1 MTGFTERTSGGSGGG
16 GGSGIV
22 AVSIAT
28 GCVFLLLFTVT
39 RYIIKR
45 RRAVCRRA
53 AGKLAHGKPTKIS
66 TDD

>member
-1 MTGFTERTSGGSGGG
+1 MTGFTERTSGGSGGDS
-16 GGSGIV
+16 GSIV